1 MKYAKRVCLYIQ
13 NTDIPVAAAAEAM
26 AVVMEEAMIKLHPV
40 DMEATEQQIP
50 TLVGGMPLKLLH
62 LILVMEE
69 VRLKLE
75 ATIHN
80 LVVDHQLQHIPQV
93 FFWFSKMR
101 QSCKIYLLFISI
113 LGSSSAGYS
122 ASAYGSQAYGGGY
135 DNTASY
141 GGASYG
147 GACCSDLSLMNACI
161 FIQMYYLYLAGGGGG
176 GGGYGGDRGDRGDR
190 SGGGGGG
197 YGG

>member
-1 MKYAKRVCLYIQ
+1 MKYTKRVCLYIQ
-13 NTDIPVAAAAEAM
+13 STDIPVAAAEAM
-26 AVVMEEAMIKLHPV
+26 VVVMEEAMNKLHPV
-40 DMEATEQQIP
+40 DMEGTEQQIP
-50 TLVGGMPLKLLH
+50 TPDGGMPLKLQH
-62 LILVMEE
+62 LIL
-69 VRLKLE
+69 LE

-161 FIQMYYLYLAGGGGG
+161 NIQMYYLYLAGGGGG
-176 GGGYGGDRGDRGDR
+176 GGGYGGDRGDR